1 MPVAHIRRES
11 RPDVRRQ
18 ALGAALRL
26 FSRHGYFNTSVHDIC
41 READVSVGS
50 VYHHFGDKEG
60 IARAMYE
67 DIVQRMD
74 ASLDDIERRHAGAH
88 DCCRAVMAHLFS
100 LTESDP
106 ELMAFMLYAKH
117 REFLPEEK
125 PMCSSRPFQ
134 RMRDFVARGV
144 ETGEIRRMDSLI
156 AAASLYGG
164 ALRLIHLRLDGLADR
179 PLPECLNEL
188 WPCAWRSIAA

>member
-1 MPVAHIRRES
+1 MSIALTRKES

-18 ALGAALRL
+18 ALATALHL
-26 FSRHGYFNTSVHDIC
+26 FSTRGYFNTSVHDIC
-41 READVSVGS
+41 READISVGS

-60 IARAMYE
+60 VARAMYE
-67 DIVQRMD
+67 DIVRRMD
-74 ASLDDIERRHAGAH
+74 ESLDDIERRHASAH
-88 DCCRAVMAHLFS
+88 DRCRAVMAHLFG
-100 LTESDP
+100 LTESEP
-106 ELMAFMLYAKH
+106 ELMAFMLHAKH

-134 RMRDFVARGV
+134 RMRDFVARGI
-144 ETGEIRRMDSLI
+144 ETGEISRMDSLI

-179 PLPECLNEL
+179 PLPECLDEL